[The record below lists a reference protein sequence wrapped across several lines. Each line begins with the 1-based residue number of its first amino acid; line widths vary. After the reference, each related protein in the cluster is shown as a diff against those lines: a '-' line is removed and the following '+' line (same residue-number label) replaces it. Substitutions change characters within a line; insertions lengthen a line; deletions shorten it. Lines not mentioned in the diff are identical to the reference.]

1 MYTQPYEAPVFQYN
15 KQYFGGTEYMAK
27 NFHSQVVRFLPKL
40 SKYNCLIMPGES
52 NRPYHEL
59 VSDSKDMIIW
69 LHNLLDQFG
78 PQLMYMFGDKR
89 FVDKVKYFVVVSE
102 YHKSILVDENG
113 IDPDK
118 VVVIH
123 NAINPIEN
131 DTSRFNKVDTVK
143 LIHMS
148 APERGLDIIINALP
162 KITEDF
168 RLNVYNNFY
177 PDLLKFDPN
186 MEELLNDDR
195 IYFYGKTPRRTVYK
209 DLSESHIFINPS
221 IWKETFCLAQVE
233 AMSANCLT
241 VYNNY
246 GSLPEVAL
254 GYGLSYTAKHE
265 KPEDLEKHSDMFAK
279 ELTKGI
285 KMIKENKFDWKD
297 QSDAV
302 NTKFSWESFKQSW
315 INFHDEKL

>member
-1 MYTQPYEAPVFQYN
+1 MYTQQYEAPVFQYN

-27 NFHSQVVRFLPKL
+27 NFHNQVIRFLPKL

-102 YHKSILVDENG
+102 YHKSILIKDNG
-113 IDPDK
+113 VDPDRI
-118 VVVIH
+118 VVIH
-123 NAINPIEN
+123 NAINPIQN
-131 DTSRFNKVDTVK
+131 NTDRFKDVDVVK

-162 KITEDF
+162 KIKEDF

-177 PDLLKFDPN
+177 PDLVKFDAA
-186 MEELLNDDR
+186 MEQLLDDDR

>member
-1 MYTQPYEAPVFQYN
+1 MYTQQYEAPVFQYN

-27 NFHSQVVRFLPKL
+27 NFHNQVIRFLPKL

-102 YHKSILVDENG
+102 YHKSILIKDNG
-113 IDPDK
+113 VDPDRI
-118 VVVIH
+118 VVIH
-123 NAINPIEN
+123 NAINPIQN
-131 DTSRFNKVDTVK
+131 NTDRFKDVDVVK

-162 KITEDF
+162 KIKEDF

-177 PDLLKFDPN
+177 PDLVKFDAA
-186 MEELLNDDR
+186 MEQLLDDDR

-302 NTKFSWESFKQSW
+302 NTKFSWELFKQSW

>member
-1 MYTQPYEAPVFQYN
+1 MYTQQYEAPVFQYN

-27 NFHSQVVRFLPKL
+27 NFHNQVIRFLPKL

-102 YHKSILVDENG
+102 YHKSILIKDNG
-113 IDPDK
+113 VDPDRI
-118 VVVIH
+118 VVIH
-123 NAINPIEN
+123 NAINPIQN
-131 DTSRFNKVDTVK
+131 NTDRFKDVDVVK

-162 KITEDF
+162 KIKEDF

-177 PDLLKFDPN
+177 PDLVKFDAA
-186 MEELLNDDR
+186 MEQLLDDDR
-195 IYFYGKTPRRTVYK
+195 IYFY
-209 DLSESHIFINPS
+209 DCLSRF
-221 IWKETFCLAQVE
+221 
-233 AMSANCLT
+233 
-241 VYNNY
+241 
-246 GSLPEVAL
+246 G
-254 GYGLSYTAKHE
+254 
-265 KPEDLEKHSDMFAK
+265 
-279 ELTKGI
+279 
-285 KMIKENKFDWKD
+285 
-297 QSDAV
+297 
-302 NTKFSWESFKQSW
+302 
-315 INFHDEKL
+315 

>member
-1 MYTQPYEAPVFQYN
+1 MSTQQYEAPVFQYN

-27 NFHSQVVRFLPKL
+27 NFHNQVIRFLPKL

-59 VSDSKDMIIW
+59 VSDNKDMIIW

-113 IDPDK
+113 INPDK

-123 NAINPIEN
+123 NAINPIDN
-131 DTSRFNKVDTVK
+131 DTSRFDKVDTVK